1 MWTQFSFLVTQLNHN
16 YPKSRR
22 GEKWKEWPE
31 NGRVGLPG
39 TPSTRHISPDLL
51 RPDKKGP
58 ISCSWQCTASDSPAA
73 TWALENNACAL
84 FVSCL
89 QVGWKEK
96 NQNIRLGL
104 ARPRMH
110 LQQRSGF
117 RVSAAFMDF
126 YFIFFIHHYYAN
138 VPAGNKCA
146 FCETF
151 VVTDWSIQKPWS
163 WPHTGSKTFKQAPLS
178 SDLWLK
184 ASAPTLSKE
193 RMEGYVLCELS
204 ASRWIGVAWNTP
216 LAQNPRSKLMSFVI
230 TAPHSNYHSGQFM
243 D

>member
-1 MWTQFSFLVTQLNHN
+1 MGEWGSLGHPPPDTLAQICSVLIKRDPFLAVGSAQRAAAQLQPGVWKIMPVHCLCRASKWRGRKRSKYSSGIGSF
-16 YPKSRR
+16 K
-22 GEKWKEWPE
+22 
-31 NGRVGLPG
+31 
-39 TPSTRHISPDLL
+39 DA
-51 RPDKKGP
+51 
-58 ISCSWQCTASDSPAA
+58 ASA
-73 TWALENNACAL
+73 EIR
-84 FVSCL
+84 VSCL
-89 QVGWKEK
+89 SS
-96 NQNIRLGL
+96 LY
-104 ARPRMH
+104 
-110 LQQRSGF
+110 GF
-117 RVSAAFMDF
+117 LF
-126 YFIFFIHHYYAN
+126 FFIHHYYAN
-138 VPAGNKCA
+138 VAAGNKCA

-184 ASAPTLSKE
+184 ASAPTPWKE